1 MPSATRCPSTPAGV
15 EFAYRQRDLS
25 AFRAGV
31 ARERAVSE
39 EQIEHQRAALVGL
52 PGRVL
57 ERGGL
62 GQLKLSSRALR
73 DRLPSP
79 AHEGAYGELPTHP
92 ALLDR

>member
-1 MPSATRCPSTPAGV
+1 VSSAVRNPLSIDAGGV

-25 AFRAGV
+25 AFRGAY
-31 ARERAVSE
+31 ALEPAVSE

-62 GQLKLSSRALR
+62 GRLKLSSRAR
-73 DRLPSP
+73 PSRP
-79 AHEGAYGELPTHP
+79 P
-92 ALLDR
+92 ALSRT